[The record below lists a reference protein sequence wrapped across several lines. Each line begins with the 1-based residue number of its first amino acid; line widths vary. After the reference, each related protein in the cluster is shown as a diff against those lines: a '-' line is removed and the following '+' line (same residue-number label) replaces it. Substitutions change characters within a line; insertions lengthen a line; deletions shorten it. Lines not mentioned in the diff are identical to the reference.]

1 MEKHKDLEKSETV
14 FVGIDLHK
22 RTWHVTIRT
31 FDSELF
37 SGSIPGLWKNLEP
50 LLKRSSEHKI
60 IAVYEAS
67 VPLQTIIMPA
77 YR

>member
-31 FDSELF
+31 FDVELF
-37 SGSIPGLWKNLEP
+37 SGVFQVYGRTWNHYSNVTPSIK
-50 LLKRSSEHKI
+50 
-60 IAVYEAS
+60 
-67 VPLQTIIMPA
+67 
-77 YR
+77 